1 MRIPAEERKEQ
12 LIAATVEL
20 MRREG
25 VQAVTVR
32 AIAKEAN
39 APLATAHYC
48 FTGKDEILD
57 AAAEAWLKNL
67 SLFSSDVPVDLGLR
81 KAVEQVA
88 EGYWRALEEEPAN
101 LLAEIEMILWATRN
115 IAVSPLA
122 AKIYPAYEKELGNIF
137 SSAATNSGEECLI
150 SFAMLAR
157 SFLMI
162 YDGAVIQY
170 LTDPEAADHRVMFF
184 MMLDALLLK
193 AGV

>member
-1 MRIPAEERKEQ
+1 MRVPAEERKEQ
-12 LIAATVEL
+12 LISATVEL

-48 FTGKDEILD
+48 FSSKEELME

-67 SLFSSDVPVDLGLR
+67 TSFSGDVPVHLGLR

-88 EGYWRALEEEPAN
+88 EGYWSALDEEPAS
-101 LLAEIEMILWATRN
+101 LLAEIELVLWATRN
-115 IAVSPLA
+115 APASPLA
-122 AKIYPAYEKELGNIF
+122 AKIYPACEVELTKIF
-137 SSAATNSGEECLI
+137 SSAASNNGEECLI
-150 SFAMLAR
+150 SFPMLAR

-162 YDGAVIQY
+162 FDGATVQY
-170 LTDPEAADHRVMFF
+170 LTDPKAADHQAMFF
-184 MMLDALLLK
+184 MLVDALLAK